1 VPLTPSDV
9 ANKQFKVGFRG
20 YALEE
25 VDAFLDEVESEIAR
39 LLREVDT
46 LKQEPP
52 AAPAPVAAPAP
63 EPVVAARVETPAA
76 EEPIT
81 SPGMQGQEA
90 ALRTLL
96 LAQRTADEAVAE
108 ARAEAAQIVEAARAE
123 AEQLRSS
130 AHEEAER
137 TTGDAHSTAERELEQ
152 ARAEAER
159 LTVGAREELARS
171 EAELATLRSSSLGDL
186 EHQRG
191 LLEGQVEELRA
202 FEREYRS
209 RLKAY
214 LQTQLSELDGTSG
227 GATGGPVDLGKGGG
241 IDGLG
246 SGEHHGALDGRGP
259 LSGAGENAVQR

>member
-46 LKQEPP
+46 LKQEPQP
-52 AAPAPVAAPAP
+52 APPQTVEAAAPAEA
-63 EPVVAARVETPAA
+63 VAAR
-76 EEPIT
+76 EPEQAR
-81 SPGMQGQEA
+81 PGSGMEGQEA

-108 ARAEAAQIVEAARAE
+108 ARAEAASIVEAARAE
-123 AEQLRSS
+123 AEALR
-130 AHEEAER
+130 AGAREEAER
-137 TTGDAHSTAERELEQ
+137 ATGEAHTSAQRELEQ

-159 LTVGAREELARS
+159 LTGTAREELARS
-171 EAELATLRSSSLGDL
+171 EAELATLRTASLGDL
-186 EHQRG
+186 EQQRG
-191 LLEGQVEELRA
+191 LLERQVEELRA

-214 LQTQLSELDGTSG
+214 LQTQLSELDGTADA
-227 GATGGPVDLGKGGG
+227 GAPVDLAKG
-241 IDGLG
+241 
-246 SGEHHGALDGRGP
+246 AQLDGRGA
-259 LSGAGENAVQR
+259 LAGAPGDTAQR